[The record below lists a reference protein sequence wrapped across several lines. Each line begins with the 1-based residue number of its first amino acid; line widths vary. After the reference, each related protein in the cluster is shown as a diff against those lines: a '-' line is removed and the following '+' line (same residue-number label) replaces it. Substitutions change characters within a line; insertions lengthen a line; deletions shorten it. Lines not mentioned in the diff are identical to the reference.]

1 MKSYSA
7 WQWKTFA
14 EICTLITDG
23 THKTPKYQERGIRFI
38 STANLLP
45 YGKDFDF
52 RSYSKFISKEEHCEL
67 TKRAKPEKGD
77 ILISKCGTIGR
88 TQAARVDYDFSIF
101 VGLMLLKVKKELVV
115 PEFLEFYLNQPSV
128 TKNLE
133 NIAVGSSR
141 STLTIKAMKEF
152 VVLLPPLAVQ
162 KQIVA
167 ILQRAERIKELRDQ
181 GSQMTNRIVQ
191 AVFLKMFG
199 DPIARRAGWRT
210 DIIDNLTSTKAT
222 KGSTP
227 TTYGYKWESE
237 GVLFLR
243 SECITSGGISL
254 TGSMNIGK
262 DAHEFMQRSKVYP
275 GDILI
280 RITGEVGIAAIF
292 PKELQEANINQH
304 IAIVR
309 LREDSPIE
317 PVFLAAQ
324 INVKPFRSYYSSI
337 TRGVTHPHLSL
348 QQIRETRVIIPPQDL
363 QKKFVSIYNNIESI
377 KEKHKESGNQI
388 NCLFNSLMLKAF
400 RGELTRG
407 EAETSKHN
415 KPLIQGSLNPQ

>member
-1 MKSYSA
+1 MLNRILPKC
-7 WQWKTFA
+7 WQELSLGDVAEYINGRAFKPREWKKKGLP
-14 EICTLITDG
+14 I
-23 THKTPKYQERGIRFI
+23 IRI
-38 STANLLP
+38 QNLNDP
-45 YGKDFDF
+45 
-52 RSYSKFISKEEHCEL
+52 SKEFNCFDGEYEQKHYIDN
-67 TKRAKPEKGD
+67 GD
-77 ILISKCGTIGR
+77 ILISWSASLGIYVWEKGP
-88 TQAARVDYDFSIF
+88 A
-101 VGLMLLKVKKELVV
+101 L
-115 PEFLEFYLNQPSV
+115 LNQHIFKVLPKESIIDRRYLV
-128 TKNLE
+128 Y
-133 NIAVGSSR
+133 AVQTILQQMKSRVHGSTMKHIVKGDFL
-141 STLTIKAMKEF
+141 TLKIP
-152 VVLLPPLAVQ
+152 VPPLYIQ
-162 KQIVA
+162 KKIADVLDRAKQLQQI
-167 ILQRAERIKELRDQ
+167 RDQ
-181 GSQMTNRIVQ
+181 ANALAEKTVQ
-191 AVFLKMFG
+191 STFLKMFG
-199 DPIARRAGWRT
+199 DPIINRVGWKI
-210 DIIDNLTSTKAT
+210 DIIDNLTSIKAT

-227 TTYGYKWESE
+227 TTYGYAWENE

-309 LREDSPIE
+309 LREDSHIE

-324 INVKPFRSYYSSI
+324 INVKPFRSHYSSI

-363 QKKFVSIYNNIESI
+363 QKKFVSIYSNIESI
-377 KEKHKESGNQI
+377 KEKHKESGIQI
-388 NCLFNSLMLKAF
+388 NCLFNSLMVKAF
-400 RGELTRG
+400 RGELTQG
-407 EAETSKHN
+407 EVETSKPN